1 MVKDKIKIIFHKIK
15 NFIDLLDKSK
25 RGGGIMAI
33 DHNTNDQKRL
43 NNKRRII
50 MKKSL
55 SKLPALIVFSILS
68 LIMLITVLVYGI
80 KPVNYGDKYKATVTT
95 NKFSNDLEYVGDI
108 SFSLSFKEDD
118 ILSVGYDLHTYED
131 TYNGD
136 YRIMRDG
143 NQFIILGNANDVSL
157 DEKNEIEEAFKNAE
171 DKNQYY
177 ETYAYG
183 RVTGYSLRIE
193 NEHLLRSAILE
204 STSNDEDLD
213 IYNTLNAS
221 SRTFPIW
228 YFNTDFVVRIVALSI
243 VFIIFVAFTISS
255 ITLFVIDKKKNKIA

>member
-1 MVKDKIKIIFHKIK
+1 
-15 NFIDLLDKSK
+15 
-25 RGGGIMAI
+25 MAI

-108 SFSLSFKEDD
+108 SFSLSFQEDD
-118 ILSVGYDLHTYED
+118 ILSVCYDLHTYED
-131 TYNGD
+131 IYNSD

-143 NQFIILGNANDVSL
+143 NQFIILGNAYDVSL
-157 DEKNEIEEAFKNAE
+157 DEKNEIEEAFKNSE
-171 DKNQYY
+171 DKSQYY
-177 ETYAYG
+177 KTYTYG

-193 NEHLLRSAILE
+193 NKHLLRSAILE
-204 STSNDEDLD
+204 STSDDEDLD
-213 IYNTLNAS
+213 RYNTLNAS

-228 YFNTDFVVRIVALSI
+228 YFNTEFVVRIVALSI

-255 ITLFVIDKKKNKIA
+255 ITLFVLDKKKNRIA

>member
-1 MVKDKIKIIFHKIK
+1 
-15 NFIDLLDKSK
+15 
-25 RGGGIMAI
+25 
-33 DHNTNDQKRL
+33 
-43 NNKRRII
+43 

-171 DKNQYY
+171 DKSQYY

-193 NEHLLRSAILE
+193 NKHLLRSAILE
-204 STSNDEDLD
+204 STSSNDDDLD
-213 IYNTLNAS
+213 VYNTLNAS

-255 ITLFVIDKKKNKIA
+255 ITLFVLDKKKNKIA

>member
-1 MVKDKIKIIFHKIK
+1 MT
-15 NFIDLLDKSK
+15 SQK
-25 RGGGIMAI
+25 RGAIMAI

-68 LIMLITVLVYGI
+68 LIMLVTVLVYGI

-108 SFSLSFKEDD
+108 SFTFSLKGDT
-118 ILSVGYDLHTYED
+118 LSIRCDLNTYED
-131 TYNGD
+131 FYYSE

-143 NQFIILGNANDVSL
+143 NQFIILGTTYDVSL
-157 DEKNEIEEAFKNAE
+157 DEKNEIEEAFNNAE
-171 DKNQYY
+171 DKSQYY
-177 ETYAYG
+177 KTYAYG
-183 RVTGYSLRIE
+183 RVTGYSIRLY
-193 NEHLLRSAILE
+193 NNHLLRSAILE
-204 STSNDEDLD
+204 STSDDDDLD
-213 IYNTLNAS
+213 VYNTLNAS

-228 YFNTDFVVRIVALSI
+228 YFNTEFVVRIVALSI
-243 VFIIFVAFTISS
+243 VFTIFVAFTISS
-255 ITLFVIDKKKNKIA
+255 ITLFVLDKKKNKIA

>member
-1 MVKDKIKIIFHKIK
+1 MTSQKK
-15 NFIDLLDKSK
+15 
-25 RGGGIMAI
+25 GGGIMAI

-43 NNKRRII
+43 NNKRRIF

-80 KPVNYGDKYKATVTT
+80 KPINYGDKYKATVTT

-108 SFSLSFKEDD
+108 SFTFSFQKDDTLS
-118 ILSVGYDLHTYED
+118 IRCDLNTYED
-131 TYNGD
+131 FYYND

-143 NQFIILGNANDVSL
+143 NQFIILGTTYDVSL
-157 DEKNEIEEAFKNAE
+157 DEKNEIEEAFNNADNNE
-171 DKNQYY
+171 KSQFY

-183 RVTGYSLRIE
+183 RVTGYSIRIY
-193 NEHLLRSAILE
+193 NDHLLRSAILE
-204 STSNDEDLD
+204 STSDDDDLD
-213 IYNTLNAS
+213 VYNTLNAS

-228 YFNTDFVVRIVALSI
+228 YFNTEFVVRIVALSI
-243 VFIIFVAFTISS
+243 VFTIFVAFTISS
-255 ITLFVIDKKKNKIA
+255 ITLFVLDKKKNKIT

>member
-1 MVKDKIKIIFHKIK
+1 
-15 NFIDLLDKSK
+15 
-25 RGGGIMAI
+25 
-33 DHNTNDQKRL
+33 
-43 NNKRRII
+43 

-171 DKNQYY
+171 DKSQYY
-177 ETYAYG
+177 KTYAYG

-255 ITLFVIDKKKNKIA
+255 ITLFVLDKKKNKIA

>member
-1 MVKDKIKIIFHKIK
+1 
-15 NFIDLLDKSK
+15 
-25 RGGGIMAI
+25 
-33 DHNTNDQKRL
+33 
-43 NNKRRII
+43 

-171 DKNQYY
+171 DKSQYY

-193 NEHLLRSAILE
+193 NKHLLRSAILE
-204 STSNDEDLD
+204 STSSNDDDLD
-213 IYNTLNAS
+213 VYNTLNAS

-255 ITLFVIDKKKNKIA
+255 ITLFVLDKKKN

>member
-1 MVKDKIKIIFHKIK
+1 
-15 NFIDLLDKSK
+15 
-25 RGGGIMAI
+25 MAI

-95 NKFSNDLEYVGDI
+95 NKFSNNLEYVGDI
-108 SFSLSFKEDD
+108 SFTFSFQKDDTLS
-118 ILSVGYDLHTYED
+118 IRCDLNTYED
-131 TYNGD
+131 FYYNE

-143 NQFIILGNANDVSL
+143 NQFIILGTAYDVSL
-157 DEKNEIEEAFKNAE
+157 DEKNEIEEAFKNSE
-171 DKNQYY
+171 DKSQYY
-177 ETYAYG
+177 KTYTYG

-193 NEHLLRSAILE
+193 NKHLLRSAILE
-204 STSNDEDLD
+204 STSSNDDDLD
-213 IYNTLNAS
+213 VYNTLNAS

-228 YFNTDFVVRIVALSI
+228 YFNTEFVVRIVALSI
-243 VFIIFVAFTISS
+243 VFTIFVAFTISS
-255 ITLFVIDKKKNKIA
+255 ITLFVLDKKKNKIT

>member
-1 MVKDKIKIIFHKIK
+1 
-15 NFIDLLDKSK
+15 
-25 RGGGIMAI
+25 
-33 DHNTNDQKRL
+33 
-43 NNKRRII
+43 

-171 DKNQYY
+171 DKSQYY
-177 ETYAYG
+177 KTYAYG

-221 SRTFPIW
+221 SRTLPIW
-228 YFNTDFVVRIVALSI
+228 YFNTEFVVRIVALSI

-255 ITLFVIDKKKNKIA
+255 ITLFVLDKKKNKIT

>member
-1 MVKDKIKIIFHKIK
+1 M
-15 NFIDLLDKSK
+15 
-25 RGGGIMAI
+25 RGGGILGI
-33 DHNTNDQKRL
+33 IKQKE
-43 NNKRRII
+43 II

-171 DKNQYY
+171 DKSQYY

-193 NEHLLRSAILE
+193 NKHLLRSAILE
-204 STSNDEDLD
+204 STSSNDDDLD
-213 IYNTLNAS
+213 VYNTLNAS

-255 ITLFVIDKKKNKIA
+255 ITLFVLDKKKNKIA

>member
-1 MVKDKIKIIFHKIK
+1 
-15 NFIDLLDKSK
+15 
-25 RGGGIMAI
+25 
-33 DHNTNDQKRL
+33 
-43 NNKRRII
+43 

-171 DKNQYY
+171 DKSQYY
-177 ETYAYG
+177 KTYAYG

-228 YFNTDFVVRIVALSI
+228 YFNTEFVVRIVALSI
-243 VFIIFVAFTISS
+243 VFTIFVAFTISS
-255 ITLFVIDKKKNKIA
+255 ITLFVLDKKKNKIA

>member
-1 MVKDKIKIIFHKIK
+1 
-15 NFIDLLDKSK
+15 
-25 RGGGIMAI
+25 MAI

-68 LIMLITVLVYGI
+68 LIMLVTVLVYGI

-108 SFSLSFKEDD
+108 SFTFSLKGDT
-118 ILSVGYDLHTYED
+118 LSIRCDLNTYED
-131 TYNGD
+131 FYYSE

-143 NQFIILGNANDVSL
+143 NQFIILGTTYDVSL
-157 DEKNEIEEAFKNAE
+157 DEKNEIEEAFNNAE
-171 DKNQYY
+171 DKSQYY
-177 ETYAYG
+177 KTYAYG
-183 RVTGYSLRIE
+183 RVTGYSIRLY
-193 NEHLLRSAILE
+193 NNHLLRSAILE
-204 STSNDEDLD
+204 STSDDDDLD
-213 IYNTLNAS
+213 VYNTLNAS

-228 YFNTDFVVRIVALSI
+228 YFNTEFVVRIVALSI
-243 VFIIFVAFTISS
+243 VFTIFVAFTISS
-255 ITLFVIDKKKNKIA
+255 ITLFVLDKKKNKIA

>member
-1 MVKDKIKIIFHKIK
+1 MT
-15 NFIDLLDKSK
+15 SQK
-25 RGGGIMAI
+25 RVGGIMAI

-80 KPVNYGDKYKATVTT
+80 KPINYGDKYKATVTT

-108 SFSLSFKEDD
+108 SFSLSFKEGD
-118 ILSVGYDLHTYED
+118 ILSLGYDLHTYED
-131 TYNGD
+131 IYNTD

-171 DKNQYY
+171 DKSQYY
-177 ETYAYG
+177 KTYAYG

-193 NEHLLRSAILE
+193 NKHLLRSAILE
-204 STSNDEDLD
+204 STSSNDDDLD
-213 IYNTLNAS
+213 VYNTLNVS

-255 ITLFVIDKKKNKIA
+255 ITLFVLDKKKNKIA

>member
-1 MVKDKIKIIFHKIK
+1 MT
-15 NFIDLLDKSK
+15 SQK
-25 RGGGIMAI
+25 RGGIMAI

-108 SFSLSFKEDD
+108 SFTFSLKGDT
-118 ILSVGYDLHTYED
+118 LSIRCDLNTYED
-131 TYNGD
+131 FYYSE

-143 NQFIILGNANDVSL
+143 NQFIILGTTYDVSL
-157 DEKNEIEEAFKNAE
+157 DEKNEIEEAFNNADNNE
-171 DKNQYY
+171 KSQFY

-183 RVTGYSLRIE
+183 RVTGYSIRIY
-193 NEHLLRSAILE
+193 NDHLLRSAILE
-204 STSNDEDLD
+204 STSDDKDLD
-213 IYNTLNAS
+213 VYNTLNAS

-228 YFNTDFVVRIVALSI
+228 YFNTEFVVRIVALSI
-243 VFIIFVAFTISS
+243 VFTIFVAFTISS
-255 ITLFVIDKKKNKIA
+255 ITLFVLDKKKNKIA

>member
-1 MVKDKIKIIFHKIK
+1 
-15 NFIDLLDKSK
+15 
-25 RGGGIMAI
+25 
-33 DHNTNDQKRL
+33 
-43 NNKRRII
+43 

-131 TYNGD
+131 IYNTD

-171 DKNQYY
+171 DKSQYY
-177 ETYAYG
+177 KTYAYG

-255 ITLFVIDKKKNKIA
+255 ITLFVLDKKKNKIA

>member
-1 MVKDKIKIIFHKIK
+1 
-15 NFIDLLDKSK
+15 
-25 RGGGIMAI
+25 
-33 DHNTNDQKRL
+33 
-43 NNKRRII
+43 

-143 NQFIILGNANDVSL
+143 NQFIILGNAYDVSL
-157 DEKNEIEEAFKNAE
+157 DEKNEIEEAFKNADNNE
-171 DKNQYY
+171 KSQFY

-183 RVTGYSLRIE
+183 RVTGYSIRIY
-193 NEHLLRSAILE
+193 NDHLLRSAILE
-204 STSNDEDLD
+204 STSDDKDLD
-213 IYNTLNAS
+213 VYNTLNAS

>member
-25 RGGGIMAI
+25 KGGIMAI

-131 TYNGD
+131 IYNTD

-171 DKNQYY
+171 DKSQYY

-193 NEHLLRSAILE
+193 NKHLLRSAILE
-204 STSNDEDLD
+204 STSNDDDLD

-228 YFNTDFVVRIVALSI
+228 YFNTEFVVRIVALSI
-243 VFIIFVAFTISS
+243 VFTIFVAFTISS
-255 ITLFVIDKKKNKIA
+255 ITLFVLDKKKNKIA

>member
-1 MVKDKIKIIFHKIK
+1 
-15 NFIDLLDKSK
+15 
-25 RGGGIMAI
+25 MAI

-108 SFSLSFKEDD
+108 SFSLSFKEGD
-118 ILSVGYDLHTYED
+118 ILSLGYDLHTYED
-131 TYNGD
+131 IYNTD

-171 DKNQYY
+171 DKSQYY
-177 ETYAYG
+177 KTYAYG

-193 NEHLLRSAILE
+193 NKHLLRSAILE

-255 ITLFVIDKKKNKIA
+255 ITLFVLDKKKNKIA

>member
-1 MVKDKIKIIFHKIK
+1 
-15 NFIDLLDKSK
+15 
-25 RGGGIMAI
+25 
-33 DHNTNDQKRL
+33 
-43 NNKRRII
+43 

-171 DKNQYY
+171 DKSQYY
-177 ETYAYG
+177 KTYAYG

-221 SRTFPIW
+221 SRTLPIW
-228 YFNTDFVVRIVALSI
+228 YFNTEFVVRIVALSI

-255 ITLFVIDKKKNKIA
+255 ITLFVLDKKKNKIA